1 MTKKE
6 MFNALLAMESVQE
19 NEELKKGLEHELE
32 LLENK
37 NNREKKPTA
46 NQIQNEVLKNQ
57 ILEYIQENGK
67 KAVREL
73 IVEVE
78 SLNTLSTS
86 KVSALVT
93 ALTKEHKLSNTETVK
108 KVRYYDIVEGE

>member
-6 MFNALLAMESVQE
+6 LFNALLAMESVQE
-19 NEELKKGLEHELE
+19 NEEIKKGIEHELE

-37 NNREKKPTA
+37 NNKKKKPTP
-46 NQIQNEVLKNQ
+46 NQLQNEVLKKA
-57 ILEYIQENGK
+57 ILEYIRENGK

-108 KVRYYDIVEGE
+108 KIRYYDIVEGE

>member
-6 MFNALLAMESVQE
+6 LFNALLEMECVQS
-19 NEELKKGLEHELE
+19 NEEIKKGVEHELT
-32 LLENK
+32 LLEIK
-37 NNREKKPTA
+37 SNREKKPTQ
-46 NQIQNEVLKNQ
+46 NQIQNENLKKK
-57 ILEYIQENGK
+57 ILEYIRENGK

-78 SLNTLSTS
+78 ELSTLSTS
-86 KVSALVT
+86 KVAALVT
-93 ALTKEHKLSNTETVK
+93 GLCKEGKLSNTETVK

>member
-6 MFNALLAMESVQE
+6 LFNALLEMEEVQNNKE
-19 NEELKKGLEHELE
+19 VKKGVEHELE
-32 LLENK
+32 LIEIK
-37 NNREKKPTA
+37 SNRERKPTA
-46 NQIQNEVLKNQ
+46 NQLQNASLKEK
-57 ILEYIQENGK
+57 ILEYIRENGK

-78 SLNTLSTS
+78 ALSTLSTS

-93 ALTKEHKLSNTETVK
+93 SLVKEGKLSNTETVK

>member
-6 MFNALLAMESVQE
+6 LFNALLAMEEVQG
-19 NEELKKGLEHELE
+19 NEEIKKGIEHEIE
-32 LLENK
+32 LLESK

-46 NQIQNEVLKNQ
+46 NQIQNEALKNQ
-57 ILEYIQENGK
+57 ILEYIRENGK

-93 ALTKEHKLSNTETVK
+93 SLCKERKLSNTETVK